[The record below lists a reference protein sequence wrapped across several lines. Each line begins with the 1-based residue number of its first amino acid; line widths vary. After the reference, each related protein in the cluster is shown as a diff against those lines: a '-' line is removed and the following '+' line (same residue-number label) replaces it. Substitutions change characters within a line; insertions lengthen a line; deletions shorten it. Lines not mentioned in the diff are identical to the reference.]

1 MELDFNKTGCKVDE
15 KELDSI
21 RWTDYIWKKDI
32 SGSTLEVKLKYFK
45 KNNILYMSCPYKKGY
60 LYEWRTP
67 PYEVE
72 LPNEIK
78 NLFGNN
84 KFIKMPIN

>member
-1 MELDFNKTGCKVDE
+1 MELDFNKIGCKVDE

-21 RWTDYIWKKDI
+21 QWTEYIWRKDI
-32 SGSTLEVKLKYFK
+32 SCSTLEVKLKYFK
-45 KNNILYMSCPYKKGY
+45 RNNILYMCCPYKMGY

-78 NLFGNN
+78 KLFGNN